1 MATYKEIRGTH
12 ILSVTSDPPS
22 PVNGQM
28 WYNSTDKV
36 VKGFTS
42 NPAGTW
48 ATSTALNNARG
59 AGSTAGTN
67 ASAWFVGGED
77 PGGYENKTE
86 LWNGSS
92 WTNSATTSRPGAY
105 TCAQSMAVPNNS
117 TGLLFGG
124 HYGANPAAQFALCE
138 DWNGSA
144 WTEVADLNTGRRSGG
159 GAGTSAEACLAFG
172 GGYGNPFTAQ
182 AVTESWNGSAWTEVN
197 DLNTARYGRAGF
209 GSYTS
214 ALYAGD
220 SPSNNVE
227 TWNGS
232 SWTEVADQNNT
243 GKDGGAGVVNTAGLS
258 YGGFPTGHTE
268 IWNGS
273 SWTETGNLNVARY
286 SCAGAGAS
294 SGAAIATGGQ
304 APPASPSYV
313 GSVEE
318 FSSPT
323 TSTVTFTVS

>member
-1 MATYKEIRGTH
+1 MGTYKEIRGTH
-12 ILSVTSDPPS
+12 IVSVTSDPPS

-36 VKGFTS
+36 IKGFTS

-124 HYGANPAAQFALCE
+124 HYGTDPAAQFALCE

-144 WTEVADLNTGRRSGG
+144 WTEVADLNT
-159 GAGTSAEACLAFG
+159 
-172 GGYGNPFTAQ
+172 
-182 AVTESWNGSAWTEVN
+182 
-197 DLNTARYGRAGF
+197 ARYGRAGF

-214 ALYAGD
+214 ALYAGS